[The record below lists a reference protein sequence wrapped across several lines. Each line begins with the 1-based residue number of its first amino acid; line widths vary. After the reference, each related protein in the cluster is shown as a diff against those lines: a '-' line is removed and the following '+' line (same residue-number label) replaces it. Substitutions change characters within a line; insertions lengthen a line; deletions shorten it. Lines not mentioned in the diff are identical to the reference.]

1 MANHLQ
7 RAFPEIDTAPLY
19 YISIHGFYDMEKYA
33 NGTPLLVTVPD
44 NTIVIE
50 TSTIET
56 YCLFTNLLAVLKNLF
71 VDRPRFVKYLGGNPE
86 DTPLEQ
92 KIILTALSSC
102 QFYLPGGTIANRV
115 LEATGGVY
123 RYPGHMESER
133 TGDFGKMGFYK
144 YTPGIK
150 EAENIFTERYSQ
162 LVAGAHGSVKGRGL
176 QVNTNSIP
184 FETFET
190 MFQRIN
196 EFGDTFKIILFS
208 SCGELR
214 DTTPTSSIDKI
225 AQIKSIQTESLKL
238 WTARMRVNYNESRL
252 ALKDVPFSQE
262 IAEKFGL
269 TNENYVPRYPRNFTD
284 PQIPTSS
291 IVTRSKA
298 PKGGSRRFVKKSKS
312 KRKVCK
318 TRKFKKSL

>member
-1 MANHLQ
+1 MPNHLQ
-7 RAFPEIDTAPLY
+7 RAFPLIDTSPLY
-19 YISIHGFYDMEKYA
+19 FISTHGYYDMDKYA
-33 NGTPLLVTVPD
+33 NGTSLLVTVPD

-56 YCLFTNLLAVLKNLF
+56 YCLFTNLLAILKKIL
-71 VDRPRFVKYLGGNPE
+71 VDRPRFVKYLGGDPE

-133 TGDFGKMGFYK
+133 TGDFGNMGFYK
-144 YTPGIK
+144 YTPGNQ
-150 EAENIFTERYSQ
+150 EPENIFTDRYSE
-162 LVAGAHGSVKGRGL
+162 LVAGAYGSVKGKGL
-176 QVNTNSIP
+176 KVNTSSIP

-190 MFQRIN
+190 MFKRIN
-196 EFGDTFKIILFS
+196 EFGDSFKIILFS

-214 DTTPTSSIDKI
+214 DTKPVSSIDKI
-225 AQIKSIQTESLKL
+225 AQIKYIQTESLKI
-238 WTARMRVNYNESRL
+238 WNTRMKVNYNESRL

-262 IAEKFGL
+262 IADKFGL

-284 PQIPTSS
+284 PQVPTSS

-312 KRKVCK
+312 KRKNK
-318 TRKFKKSL
+318 TRKFHRG

>member
-1 MANHLQ
+1 MPNHLQ
-7 RAFPEIDTAPLY
+7 RAFPEIDTSPLY
-19 YISIHGFYDMEKYA
+19 YISIHGYYDMEKYA
-33 NGTPLLVTVPD
+33 SGTPLLVTVPD

-56 YCLFTNLLAVLKNLF
+56 YCLFTNFLAILKKIL
-71 VDRPRFVKYLGGNPE
+71 VDRPRFVKYLGGDPE

-102 QFYLPGGTIANRV
+102 QYYLPGGTIANRI

-123 RYPGHMESER
+123 RYSGHMESER
-133 TGDFGKMGFYK
+133 TGDYGNMGFYK
-144 YTPGIK
+144 YTPGK
-150 EAENIFTERYSQ
+150 EEPENIFTERYSQ
-162 LVAGAHGSVKGRGL
+162 LVAGAYGTVQGKGL
-176 QVNTNSIP
+176 KVNTNSIP

-214 DTTPTSSIDKI
+214 DTKPTSSIDKI
-225 AQIKSIQTESLKL
+225 AQIRYIQTESLKI
-238 WTARMRVNYNESRL
+238 WNARMRVNYNESRL
-252 ALKDVPFSQE
+252 ALKDVAFSQE

-284 PQIPTSS
+284 PQIPNSS
-291 IVTRSKA
+291 IVTRSK
-298 PKGGSRRFVKKSKS
+298 KGGSRRFLKKSKS
-312 KRKVCK
+312 KRK
-318 TRKFKKSL
+318 TRKFKRSP

>member
-1 MANHLQ
+1 MPNHLQ
-7 RAFPEIDTAPLY
+7 RAFPLIDTSPLY
-19 YISIHGFYDMEKYA
+19 YISIHGYYDMDKYA
-33 NGTPLLVTVPD
+33 KGTPLLVTVPD

-56 YCLFTNLLAVLKNLF
+56 YCFFTNILAILKKIL
-71 VDRPRFVKYLGGNPE
+71 VDRPRFVKYLGGDSE
-86 DTPLEQ
+86 DTELEQ

-133 TGDFGKMGFYK
+133 TGDYGNMGFYK
-144 YTPGIK
+144 YTPGN
-150 EAENIFTERYSQ
+150 EEPENIFTERYSE
-162 LVAGAHGSVKGRGL
+162 LVAGAYGSVKGVGL
-176 QVNTNSIP
+176 KVNTSSIP

-196 EFGDTFKIILFS
+196 EFGDPFKIILFS

-214 DTTPTSSIDKI
+214 DTKPVSSIDKI
-225 AQIKSIQTESLKL
+225 AQIRYIQTESLNIWNAK
-238 WTARMRVNYNESRL
+238 MKVNYNENRL
-252 ALKDVPFSQE
+252 ALKHIPFSQE
-262 IAEKFGL
+262 IAKEFGL
-269 TNENYVPRYPRNFTD
+269 TSENYVPRHPRNFTE
-284 PQIPTSS
+284 PQVPPLLMSL
-291 IVTRSKA
+291 RSKNK
-298 PKGGSRRFVKKSKS
+298 KGGTRRFVKKSKS
-312 KRKVCK
+312 KRKVRK